1 MSKKKG
7 FHAFLLAVD
16 TALGIALPLLAGI
29 FLGLYLDKRF
39 LAKPLFLIAG
49 ILLGLLTAFNYV
61 YRLLLRHNR
70 P

>member
-1 MSKKKG
+1 MPKKKG
-7 FHAFLLAVD
+7 FRALLLAVD

-39 LAKPLFLIAG
+39 LVKPLFLIAG